1 MLAWEMNGLPL
12 PYEHGFP
19 VRMVTPGCIAVR
31 SPKWIKK
38 LIISDEEADLYVPLI
53 IYLLFC

>member
-38 LIISDEEADLYVPLI
+38 LIISDEEADSAP
-53 IYLLFC
+53 